1 MEERIYNPQFFEL
14 ITLKGKSG
22 VYQIRNLQNNHVYVG
37 SSKNLLDRYKFH
49 FSTLKNN
56 KHENPYLQSAYNKY
70 GRENFIYE
78 IIEFC
83 EQEQR
88 FNVEQYW
95 INKFYGNNCYN
106 INKDA
111 TNPPNHLGRKKGP
124 MPEESKRKLSESL
137 RKRYKEHPEL
147 IKQMSL
153 TRKGKNL
160 GSNHVNSKPVICL
173 ETGKI
178 YAAISE
184 ASRDTGAKTTNISAC
199 CTGKNKY
206 NHGYHWLFKEDYD
219 KLSKNEIDEIL
230 FTFNDC
236 QQVVC
241 LETDKKYI
249 SVFEAAKDTDMHH
262 TTILECCYKKKNEAK
277 GLHWVFYKDYLNLDE
292 EQKYDILNKHNT
304 DRRKKCKCI
313 ETNQTFNSIREASNI
328 LSIQTRQITASCE
341 GQKAYTK
348 GYSFEYVN

>member
-70 GRENFIYE
+70 GRKNFIYE

-95 INKFYGNNCYN
+95 IDKFYGNNCYN

-111 TNPPNHLGRKKGP
+111 TNPPDCTGKKHVFTEEHRKNI
-124 MPEESKRKLSESL
+124 SKAQKE
-137 RKRYKEHPEL
+137 RYKNPEVRKHLSL
-147 IKQMSL
+147 I
-153 TRKGKNL
+153 RKGKHL
-160 GSNHVNSKPVICL
+160 GADHANSKPVICL
-173 ETGKI
+173 ETGKE
-178 YAAISE
+178 YAAVSE
-184 ASRDTGAKTTNISAC
+184 ASRETGYCSSDISAC
-199 CTGKNKY
+199 CRGQHKY
-206 NHGYHWLFKEDYD
+206 NKGNHWLFKEDYD

-249 SVFEAAKDTDMHH
+249 SAFEAAKDTDMHH
-262 TTILECCYKKKNEAK
+262 TTILDCCYKKKNEAK

-304 DRRKKCKCI
+304 DRRKKCRCI
-313 ETNQTFNSIREASNI
+313 ETNQIFDSISKASKT